1 MQKYIEC
8 HALQFCGV
16 FEFEILS
23 FCFQVWAAAYSMVL
37 IYVFY

>member
-1 MQKYIEC
+1 MLYS
-8 HALQFCGV
+8 FVV
-16 FEFEILS
+16 FLSFEILS